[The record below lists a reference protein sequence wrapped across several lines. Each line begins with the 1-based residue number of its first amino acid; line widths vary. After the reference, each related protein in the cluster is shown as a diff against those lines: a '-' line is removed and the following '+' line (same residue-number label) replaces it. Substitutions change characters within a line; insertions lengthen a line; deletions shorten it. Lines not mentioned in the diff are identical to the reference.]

1 MAESQD
7 WLRTAMRRI
16 AYDFHWGDN
25 REDFLSRLDPK
36 KTAQVLSDA
45 GVQMLQLCAK
55 SHWGLS
61 IYPTKVGKQHPNLRG
76 RDYFGEVLAALN
88 AKGIK
93 CMAYFSDYWDMHAGR
108 THPEWRFLTSA
119 QSRGEE
125 PVREGWWWTLCP
137 ETGYNDYLIAQM
149 VEVAERYPLAGIF
162 IDMVGFMGYC
172 YCPSCRPKF
181 QRDTGHEIPEKEDWS
196 SPLWRRFI
204 EWRYRETAR
213 ILKQRRQA
221 VLAANG
227 DLVFSHNYH
236 GNCYHYYGLSH
247 EPVEAH
253 AYADYFTTESSP
265 WDFAFG
271 LQGGSQAAKF
281 ARGAAPD
288 KPIEVVGGRGASGH
302 DFTRKPFSELLLD
315 TYSVIAHDCP
325 YAIIESAGW
334 DGRPIAQGFELIGR
348 VFDRVKR
355 VEPWVR
361 GSEPVPYVG
370 LLFSRR
376 SADMYN
382 TEDKSRVLREKN
394 GFYKVCIEE
403 HLPVGYLFDQTL
415 TPENLAQ
422 CAVIALPDA
431 AVLDERQCQAL
442 EDYVRRGGGLVATHQ
457 ASLRTPKGALRENF
471 PLADVFGCDLAQEPS
486 NAITWM
492 SGTTRAPLPDIASAL
507 GGSFV
512 LFRETPSYL
521 PVKARKDALVL
532 AERWRAPFDAPS
544 GPNHSSHYEPPYKKT
559 GEPLVIA
566 NRHGKGRC
574 VYIATRPGSAY
585 MNGGYREVG
594 QLLRSSL
601 RWAANKPLPLLTDA
615 PKSVEAL
622 LSRQRNR
629 LVLHLFNFS
638 CGATLPSTVMDFPG
652 AGLGP
657 MRKSWVSY
665 DEPVVLREIRLK
677 VRAATAPAK
686 VYLVPSRA
694 GIPHTFRK
702 GHVEFTLPELKETA
716 TVAIEFPK

>member
-1 MAESQD
+1 MAESQE

-76 RDYFGEVLAALN
+76 RDYFGQVLAALN

-181 QRDTGHEIPEKEDWS
+181 QRDTGHEIPEKENWS

-204 EWRYRETAR
+204 EWRYRETER

-221 VLAANG
+221 VLAAHG

-253 AYADYFTTESSP
+253 GYADYFTTESSP

-281 ARGAAPD
+281 ARGAAPIAVRD
-288 KPIEVVGGRGASGH
+288 TTSALSRVGFGRRRADASYAKGSLRCVC
-302 DFTRKPFSELLLD
+302 TRP
-315 TYSVIAHDCP
+315 
-325 YAIIESAGW
+325 
-334 DGRPIAQGFELIGR
+334 
-348 VFDRVKR
+348 
-355 VEPWVR
+355 
-361 GSEPVPYVG
+361 
-370 LLFSRR
+370 SRR
-376 SADMYN
+376 SAGM
-382 TEDKSRVLREKN
+382 SRSIPKCDRGLNHQLCV
-394 GFYKVCIEE
+394 VSAS
-403 HLPVGYLFDQTL
+403 VS
-415 TPENLAQ
+415 
-422 CAVIALPDA
+422 
-431 AVLDERQCQAL
+431 
-442 EDYVRRGGGLVATHQ
+442 VRAT
-457 ASLRTPKGALRENF
+457 T
-471 PLADVFGCDLAQEPS
+471 
-486 NAITWM
+486 
-492 SGTTRAPLPDIASAL
+492 
-507 GGSFV
+507 
-512 LFRETPSYL
+512 
-521 PVKARKDALVL
+521 
-532 AERWRAPFDAPS
+532 
-544 GPNHSSHYEPPYKKT
+544 SSH
-559 GEPLVIA
+559 A
-566 NRHGKGRC
+566 
-574 VYIATRPGSAY
+574 
-585 MNGGYREVG
+585 
-594 QLLRSSL
+594 
-601 RWAANKPLPLLTDA
+601 
-615 PKSVEAL
+615 
-622 LSRQRNR
+622 
-629 LVLHLFNFS
+629 
-638 CGATLPSTVMDFPG
+638 
-652 AGLGP
+652 
-657 MRKSWVSY
+657 
-665 DEPVVLREIRLK
+665 
-677 VRAATAPAK
+677 
-686 VYLVPSRA
+686 
-694 GIPHTFRK
+694 
-702 GHVEFTLPELKETA
+702 
-716 TVAIEFPK
+716 